1 MKSKAKDHVQAW
13 KESGISQREYA
24 RTNGI
29 NPNTF
34 AYWIRKDRES
44 RLQITSDFHELMP
57 VSPKESFKES
67 HHNFRSDLH
76 ISLNIGFIRFEYRRS
91 V

>member
-44 RLQITSDFHELMP
+44 QLQKTSDLY
-57 VSPKESFKES
+57 VL
-67 HHNFRSDLH
+67 NTGGQYD
-76 ISLNIGFIRFEYRRS
+76 ISQT
-91 V
+91 